1 MELQSFKNRPA
12 QSEATIEPGKLVF
25 SFVYIQ
31 LRFLTVFSL
40 IEADNLLNASQS
52 IDDIMLTA
60 DSVLSSLTNDVVAE
74 DISDRAMM
82 SPVRR
87 RITTFLQNANENNNN
102 NSHKE
107 TMMSPTRR
115 GSVIQ
120 NSNPDFI
127 NALTKVIGGGVLPG
141 GGDASNVLKPR
152 GVSTR
157 RATLMTRSISA
168 SSDIND
174 SAPGAGPESK
184 EIKNKTTKSK
194 LLQVR
199 VKFRSFCLLKKINF
213 VLYSYSNY

>member
-1 MELQSFKNRPA
+1 
-12 QSEATIEPGKLVF
+12 
-25 SFVYIQ
+25 
-31 LRFLTVFSL
+31 
-40 IEADNLLNASQS
+40 
-52 IDDIMLTA
+52 MLTA
-60 DSVLSSLTNDVVAE
+60 DNILSTLTNDAPAE
-74 DISDRAMM
+74 DHNNNDRAMM

-87 RITTFLQNANENNNN
+87 RITTFLQNANENSHANNN
-102 NSHKE
+102 KE

-141 GGDASNVLKPR
+141 GGDASNALKPR

-174 SAPGAGPESK
+174 STPGAGPESK

-199 VKFRSFCLLKKINF
+199 MKFFLSFCMKILF
-213 VLYSYSNY
+213 FLSFFHYSNYCDQLQPRKATQKMPIQIQDRQCNCPS